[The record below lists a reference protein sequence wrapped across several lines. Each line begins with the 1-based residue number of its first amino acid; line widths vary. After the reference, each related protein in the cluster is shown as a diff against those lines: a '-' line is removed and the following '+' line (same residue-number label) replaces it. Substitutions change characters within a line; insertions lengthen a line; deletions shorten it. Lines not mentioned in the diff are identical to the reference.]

1 MSNCLIKNKRCVQN
15 AKYEHCSLF
24 NSKLVNMY
32 YMVNGGHSKANG
44 PSVKRLV
51 DADKVRG
58 Q

>member
-15 AKYEHCSLF
+15 AKYEHFSLF

-32 YMVNGGHSKANG
+32 MVNGGHSKAKG
-44 PSVKRLV
+44 LIVKRLV